1 MKVYLDTVGC
11 RLNQSEIEKFA
22 REFQAARHELVDLPE
37 KADLVVINTCTV
49 TAAAAADS
57 RQKVRQASRACAG
70 EIVVT
75 GCWSTLNPRE
85 ANQLP
90 SVARVIANNEK
101 EKFVSDYLHI
111 DDRDIDM
118 ESIARLPIPGARKRT
133 RAFIKVQDGC
143 DNRCTYCI
151 TTVARGKGQSVP
163 IDHVLAD
170 IHAAIAG
177 GAQEI
182 VLTGVHLGSW
192 GRDFS
197 PRLTLRHLVQTV
209 LVDTDTPRLRL
220 SSIEPWDLDADFFSL
235 WGDQRLCRH
244 LHLPLQSGSPGTL
257 QRMARGTTPESFS
270 RLVNDARRRIP
281 EIAVTTDVIVGF
293 PGETEAEFAESLAF
307 IRGMNFAG
315 GHVFTY
321 SARPHTAAAKM
332 PRQIPYSI
340 RKARNA
346 QVRSVLAEAAIEY
359 QQKNLGKQLSVLWE
373 RAQPSGDHCWRHEGL
388 SDNYLR
394 ISAHTS
400 KNLWNR
406 ITPVHLQRI
415 DRRTIIGQVLE

>member
-1 MKVYLDTVGC
+1 MKVYLDTIGC

-22 REFQAARHELVDLPE
+22 REFRAMGHDLVDLPE

-49 TAAAAADS
+49 TAAAASDS
-57 RQKVRQASRACAG
+57 RQKIRQASRAGVG
-70 EIVVT
+70 EILVT

-85 ANQLP
+85 AIQLP
-90 SVARVIANNEK
+90 SVARVIANNKK
-101 EKFVSDYLHI
+101 EKLVADYLQI
-111 DDRDIDM
+111 DARDIDL
-118 ESIARLPIPGARKRT
+118 EPVARLPIPGARQRT

-151 TTVARGKGQSVP
+151 TTVARGKGQSLP

-170 IHAAIAG
+170 IQAALAG

-182 VLTGVHLGSW
+182 VITGVHLGSW
-192 GRDFS
+192 GRDLS
-197 PRLTLRHLVQTV
+197 PKLTLRHLVQTV
-209 LVDTDTPRLRL
+209 LADTDTPRLRL

-244 LHLPLQSGSPGTL
+244 LHLPLQSGSSGTL
-257 QRMARGTTPESFS
+257 QRMARSTTPESFA
-270 RLVNDARRRIP
+270 RLVNDARRIIP
-281 EIAVTTDVIVGF
+281 DVAITTDVIVGF

-307 IRGMNFAG
+307 IRGMNFAR

-321 SARPHTAAAKM
+321 SARPHTEAARM
-332 PRQIPYSI
+332 PRQISHSI
-340 RKARNA
+340 QKARNA
-346 QVRSVLAEAAIEY
+346 KVRSVLAEAAIEY
-359 QQKNLGKQLSVLWE
+359 QQKNLGKELSVLWE
-373 RAQPSGDHCWRHEGL
+373 RSQPIDDRCWKHDGL

-394 ISAHTS
+394 ISANTS
-400 KNLWNR
+400 QNLWNR

-415 DRRTIIGQVLE
+415 DSQTIIGQVLE